1 MSKTYYFL
9 CGLPRA
15 GNTLFASLLNQNPG
29 ISVTANSVVGDMI
42 GGLSS
47 LRKAESFQSFPD
59 EASYGNVMEN
69 ILPNFYRDWPA
80 DVIIDRSAWGTPDRL
95 YFLENYLSNPIKIIV
110 LVRDLKEILASFVRF
125 SYTSENN
132 FIAKQAKTLEER
144 CDFVMMSGGQLNQWV
159 EAVYN
164 LTNTPRYRQYIHIVE
179 YDDLVDR
186 PEQMLDK
193 VYNFLEL
200 PKYSHQFNQLAQ
212 LSNQGIQY
220 DDAVY
225 GGALHTIKTGNIEK
239 SAYDPMDFLPKDV
252 ARRYRLDRFWRY

>member
-1 MSKTYYFL
+1 MSKKYYFL

-15 GNTLFASLLNQNPG
+15 GNTLFGSLLNQNPN

-59 EASYGNVMEN
+59 QASYGNVMKN
-69 ILPNFYRDWPA
+69 ILPNYYRDWPA

-95 YFLENYLSNPIKIIV
+95 FFLENYLSNPIKIVV

-132 FIAKQAKTLEER
+132 FIAKQAKTLQER
-144 CDFVMMSGGQLNQWV
+144 CDFVMMNGGQLHQWI

-164 LTNTPRYRQYIHIVE
+164 LTNTPRYRQYTHIVE
-179 YDDLVDR
+179 YDDLIGH
-186 PEQMLDK
+186 PEKTLDE
-193 VYNFLEL
+193 VYNFLQL
-200 PKYSHQFNQLAQ
+200 PKYSHQFNQLTQ

-225 GGALHTIKTGNIEK
+225 GGALHKIKTGKIEK
-239 SAYDPMDFLPKDV
+239 SAYDPAEYLPKDV
-252 ARRYRLDRFWRY
+252 TRRYRLDRFWRY